1 MTSAKHH
8 TTSPEPSWPRVRVTY
23 SETDRM
29 GHVYYANYLVWFE
42 IGRNE
47 YLRSIGQAYRDWE
60 ERHGIFLPVASCW
73 IDYKKS
79 AQYDDMVRIET
90 EVAKLTRAA
99 ITFTYRIYNDAT
111 SDLLAEGGT
120 RHAFV
125 DREGKIARAAHRL
138 LPDLYDKLNGSGKPV
153 AD

>member
-1 MTSAKHH
+1 M
-8 TTSPEPSWPRVRVTY
+8 RVTY

-47 YLRSIGQAYRDWE
+47 YLRSIGQTYRDWE
-60 ERHGIFLPVASCW
+60 ERHGTFLPVASCW

-79 AQYDDMVRIET
+79 AQYDDLVRIET
-90 EVAKLTRAA
+90 EVTKLTRAA
-99 ITFTYRIYNDAT
+99 ITFTYRIFNDST
-111 SDLLAEGGT
+111 SELLAEGGT

-125 DREGKIARAAHRL
+125 DREGRIARTAHRL
-138 LPDLYDKLNGSGKPV
+138 LPDLYEKLNGSGKPAA